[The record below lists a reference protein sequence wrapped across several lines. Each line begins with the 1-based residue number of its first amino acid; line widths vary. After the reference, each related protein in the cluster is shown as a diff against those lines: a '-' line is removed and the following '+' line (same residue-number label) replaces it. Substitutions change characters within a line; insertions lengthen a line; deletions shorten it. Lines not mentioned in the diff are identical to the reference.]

1 MTTCYQ
7 LCFPEETVMLMLH
20 RFAAAIAMVCM
31 ATFFSAT
38 VLVELF
44 GPVESI
50 STVKRLIVWP
60 GLLILVP
67 SIAFTGAS
75 GFALA
80 RGRRD
85 ALVSRKRKR
94 MPFIGMNGILI
105 LIPCAVLLNLWAST
119 GVLDTRF
126 HVVQAIEL
134 IAGAVNLTLMGLNM
148 RDGFIIRGRF
158 RACM

>member
-1 MTTCYQ
+1 
-7 LCFPEETVMLMLH
+7 LEETLMLIVH
-20 RFAAAIAMVCM
+20 RFAAAIAMACM

-44 GPVESI
+44 GSVEFI

-80 RGRRD
+80 KGRNGV
-85 ALVSRKRKR
+85 LVSRKRKR

-105 LIPCAVLLNLWAST
+105 LIPCAVLLNLWASA

-126 HVVQAIEL
+126 YVVQAIEL

-148 RDGFIIRGRF
+148 RDGFRMRGKF
-158 RACM
+158 HTCF

>member
-7 LCFPEETVMLMLH
+7 LYFLEETVMLMLH
-20 RFAAAIAMVCM
+20 RFAAAIAIACM

-44 GPVESI
+44 GSVESI
-50 STVKRLIVWP
+50 SMMKRLIVWP

-80 RGRRD
+80 RGRSG

-94 MPFIGMNGILI
+94 MPFIGMNGIMI
-105 LIPCAVLLNLWAST
+105 LIPCAVLLNLWASA

-126 HVVQAIEL
+126 YVVQAIEL
-134 IAGAVNLTLMGLNM
+134 IAGAVNLTLMALNM
-148 RDGFIIRGRF
+148 RDGFRIRGRF
-158 RACM
+158 R

>member
-1 MTTCYQ
+1 
-7 LCFPEETVMLMLH
+7 MLIVH
-20 RFAAAIAMVCM
+20 RFAAAIAMACM

-44 GPVESI
+44 GSVESI

-80 RGRRD
+80 KGRNGV
-85 ALVSRKRKR
+85 LVSRKRKR

-105 LIPCAVLLNLWAST
+105 LIPCAVLLNLWASS

-126 HVVQAIEL
+126 YVIQAIEL

-148 RDGFIIRGRF
+148 RDGFRMRGKF
-158 RACM
+158 HTCF